1 MVDTSALVKYYHPEP
16 GSPQVIVIADDPANT
31 LFISRIGLV
40 EIHSA
45 LARKVR
51 TGALEALAFQQ
62 SLRRFYAD
70 IRAQVPAHPTR
81 LNV

>member
-1 MVDTSALVKYYHPEP
+1 V
-16 GSPQVIVIADDPANT
+16 
-31 LFISRIGLV
+31 
-40 EIHSA
+40 

-70 IRAQVPAHPTR
+70 IRARKFRLIRPR